1 MAVSLL
7 NHSWYSLLQGVSGPE
22 HLISVAARLG
32 YKSLALTDTNNLMG
46 AVAFHDLALRHGVKP
61 ILGSVLRTATQSV
74 VALIQNRAGYRS
86 LCCILSRLNLDDDA
100 NLGELLLQFHQGLH
114 LLVDTPKL
122 LELLHLRYASRV
134 WAGIN
139 RSGRRRS
146 VSSHQR
152 KLLECADRLGVSPVA
167 LHGCYFAQPGLLEL
181 YRVVRAIRECTLLQ
195 RLGDDHVGQESHLL
209 PLNEFHE
216 LFRDIPEALA
226 NASILA
232 GTLEVDVLPHELIL
246 PEPLDSRGMK
256 SVVHLRALCA
266 EGMHM
271 RRLHKDEGAKIRME
285 EELKI
290 IHARGLDGYFLTV
303 NEITRL
309 ARSDGHTPAL
319 RGSAGNSLVCY
330 LLGITDVDPLRHNLV
345 FERFLHMGRVDLPD
359 IDLDFDW
366 KIRDALIDHVLEKR
380 GKRYASRISSHLFL
394 QPKSAFRE
402 SAKVHGLSEDQISG
416 IGPALEK
423 RLEPY
428 ISGEKSYEEVHHYS
442 GCPLEP
448 FQWKQM
454 LRHARMLVGRPHHLS
469 IHPGGIVITPNPI
482 EEYAPLQWSRKGV
495 VITQYEKDAVE
506 KIGLVKIDLLGNRA
520 LATVDEASTL
530 AGERLLPH
538 AVMPEKDPKVAQL
551 LLQGDTLGVNQ
562 MESPGM
568 RHLLVQMQAHC
579 LDDVIQ
585 SLALIR
591 PGAASIGMK
600 ERFIRR
606 RRGIEKPA
614 SIEPALAKLLG
625 DTELM
630 LLYED
635 DSLRLLKA
643 LAQITSSEADAFR
656 KKVTKW
662 ETDEQY
668 KALAI
673 EFFTLCEG
681 SGVSKQALS
690 DLWLQLSKF
699 NRYSFCKSHAVSYG
713 IIAWK
718 AVWLKAHH
726 PREFWTAALNNNQ
739 GTYPKHV
746 YIEAIR
752 RAGIPLF
759 APCVNRSSS
768 NFGLE
773 ETGIRTGFDAIAGF
787 PQNLKLLLWEER
799 NRNGPF
805 TSLPELMARLHF
817 GAETLALL
825 IQSGACDCFGLPR
838 PVLYLQAESEIRRS
852 LRELFAPSI
861 PDRWAPVQVSK
872 LHKAHDEWQT
882 LGFTLEMPLIAML
895 RNITGYA
902 MPVGFG
908 NITSC
913 DDFSRSIGKKIT
925 IEGAVA
931 TARRTMTES
940 GKPMQFIS
948 LEDETGLAD
957 VVLFPGKCNPIA
969 HLSIGPYVV
978 QGIVEEHHGVAVLAA
993 IKISSTQGKTP
1004 LQSQEYSGSFS

>member
-1 MAVSLL
+1 MSTSLL
-7 NHSWYSLLQGVSGPE
+7 NHSWYSLLEG
-22 HLISVAARLG
+22 ISSTEELLLTAAFLG
-32 YKSLALTDTNNLMG
+32 YRSFALTDTNNLLG
-46 AVAFHDLALRHGVKP
+46 AVSFHHQALRYGIKP
-61 ILGSVLRTATQSV
+61 ILGAVLKTATQSV
-74 VALIQNRAGYRS
+74 VALIENRAGYRN
-86 LCCILSRLNLDDDA
+86 LCRILSRLNLEDKSD
-100 NLGELLLQFHQGLH
+100 LSELLLNFNQGLH
-114 LLVDTPKL
+114 LLVDTRNL
-122 LELLHLRYASRV
+122 LELLHPVYRSRL

-139 RSGRRRS
+139 RSSLRRTAS
-146 VSSHQR
+146 QR
-152 KLLECADRLGVSPVA
+152 QLNLLECANHLQVLPVA
-167 LHGCYFAQPGLLEL
+167 LHGCYFAQSKSFEL
-181 YRVVRAIRECTLLQ
+181 YSVVRAIREGTMLQ
-195 RLGDDHVGQESHLL
+195 RLTKDQVSNHNCLL
-209 PLNEFHE
+209 SLKNFQE
-216 LFRDIPEALA
+216 LFSDIPEAIMNAESLA
-226 NASILA
+226 EK
-232 GTLEVDVLPHELIL
+232 LEVNVLPTTIIL
-246 PEPLDSRGMK
+246 PEPLDSCGME
-256 SVVHLRALCA
+256 SVIHLRVLCDQ
-266 EGMHM
+266 GMHQRKLYNDQIAR
-271 RRLHKDEGAKIRME
+271 RRLE

-380 GKRYASRISSHLFL
+380 GKRYAARISSHLFL

-402 SAKVHGLSEDQISG
+402 SAKVYGLSEDQISG

-428 ISGEKSYEEVHHYS
+428 ISGEKSYDDVHHYS

-448 FQWKQM
+448 IQWKQM

-469 IHPGGIVITPNPI
+469 IHPGGIVITPTPI
-482 EEYAPLQWSRKGV
+482 EEYVPLQWSRKGV

-538 AVMPEKDPKVAQL
+538 ADMPEKDLKVAQL

-568 RHLLVQMQAHC
+568 RHLLVQMQAQC

-606 RRGIEKPA
+606 RRGLEKPKMME
-614 SIEPALAKLLG
+614 SVLVNLLG
-625 DTELM
+625 DTEFM

-635 DSLRLLKA
+635 DSLRLLKVLGKLSPA
-643 LAQITSSEADAFR
+643 DADAFR
-656 KKVTKW
+656 KKVAKW
-662 ETDEQY
+662 ETEKQ
-668 KALAI
+668 
-673 EFFTLCEG
+673 FTELSNKFYSLCEG
-681 SGVSKQALS
+681 SGISQDNLD

-713 IIAWK
+713 LIAWK
-718 AVWLKAHH
+718 TLWLKTYH
-726 PREFWTAALNNNQ
+726 PREFWVAAINNNQ

-746 YIEAIR
+746 YIEAVR
-752 RAGIPLF
+752 RSKIPIF
-759 APCVNRSSS
+759 TPCINRSS
-768 NFGLE
+768 FRFKLE
-773 ETGIRTGFDAIAGF
+773 ADGIRVGFDSIARLPF
-787 PQNLKLLLWEER
+787 AFKKLLYQDRE
-799 NRNGPF
+799 RNGPF
-805 TSLPELMARLHF
+805 TGLVELMTRLSP
-817 GAETLALL
+817 GSETLLLL
-825 IQSGACDCFGLPR
+825 IQSGTCDCFGLPR
-838 PVLYLQAESEIRRS
+838 PLLYLQAESRIGCKS
-852 LRELFAPSI
+852 KELFGAVI
-861 PDRWAPVQVSK
+861 PDRWAPVQISK
-872 LHKAHDEWQT
+872 LQKARDEWQT
-882 LGFTLEMPLIAML
+882 LGFTVTMPLIAML
-895 RNITGYA
+895 REENGYHSYSQTGGITKCIDL
-902 MPVGFG
+902 PNSV
-908 NITSC
+908 
-913 DDFSRSIGKKIT
+913 GKKIT
-925 IEGAVA
+925 IEGITA
-931 TARRTMTES
+931 TARRTTTES

-957 VVLFPGKCNPIA
+957 VVLFPGLCNMIA
-969 HLSIGPYVV
+969 HLTLGPYVAYGV
-978 QGIVEEHHGVAVLAA
+978 VEEHHGVPVLNAH
-993 IKISSTQGKTP
+993 KIISAQRLVATREQQYYGD
-1004 LQSQEYSGSFS
+1004 FS

>member
-442 GCPLEP
+442 GYPLEP
-448 FQWKQM
+448 FKWKQM

>member
-1 MAVSLL
+1 MAASLL
-7 NHSWYSLLQGVSGPE
+7 NHSWYSLLQGVSSPE
-22 HLISVAARLG
+22 HLVSVAACLG

-46 AVAFHDLALRHGVKP
+46 AVAFHDLALLHGIKP
-61 ILGSVLRTATQSV
+61 ILGSVLRTPTQSV

-86 LCCILSRLNLDDDA
+86 LCCILSRLNLDDNA
-100 NLGELLLQFHQGLH
+100 NLGELLLQFNQGLH
-114 LLVDTPKL
+114 LLVDGPAL
-122 LELLHLRYASRV
+122 LELLHPYYASRL

-139 RSGRRRS
+139 RSGRRRFI
-146 VSSHQR
+146 SSHQR
-152 KLLECADRLGVSPVA
+152 KLLECADRFGVPPVA

-195 RLGDDHVGQESHLL
+195 RLMDDHVGQESHLL
-209 PLNEFHE
+209 PLGEFHE
-216 LFRDIPEALA
+216 LFRDIPEAVD

-246 PEPLDSRGMK
+246 PEPLDSRGME
-256 SVVHLRALCA
+256 SVAHLRALCV

-271 RRLHKDEGAKIRME
+271 RRLHKDEMAKIRLE

-290 IHARGLDGYFLTV
+290 IHARGLNGYFLTV

-366 KIRDALIDHVLEKR
+366 KIRDALIDHVLEQR
-380 GKRYASRISSHLFL
+380 GRHYAVRISSHLFL
-394 QPKSAFRE
+394 QPRSALRE
-402 SAKVHGLSEDQISG
+402 SAKVHGLSEDQISAM
-416 IGPALEK
+416 GPAMEK

-428 ISGEKSYEEVHHYS
+428 IAGEKVNAQLPYYS
-442 GCPLEP
+442 GCPLGP
-448 FQWKQM
+448 LQWKLM
-454 LRHARMLVGRPHHLS
+454 FRHARLLVGRPHHLS
-469 IHPGGIVITPNPI
+469 IHPGGIVITPNPV

-520 LATVDEASTL
+520 LATVDEASRL
-530 AGERLLPH
+530 AGERILPH
-538 AVMPEKDPKVAQL
+538 ADMPENDPKVGEL
-551 LLQGDTLGVNQ
+551 LMRGDTLGVNQ

-614 SIEPALAKLLG
+614 SIEPALAEILG

-643 LAQITSSEADAFR
+643 LAQITASEADAFR

-662 ETDEQY
+662 DTEEQY
-668 KALAI
+668 KALAL

-681 SGVSKQALS
+681 SKVSKQALA

-739 GTYPKHV
+739 GTYPRHV

-759 APCVNRSSS
+759 APCINRSNS
-768 NFGLE
+768 NFTLE

-787 PQNLKLLLWEER
+787 PQSLKLSLWEER

-805 TSLPELMARLHF
+805 TSLAEFMTRLHP
-817 GAETLALL
+817 GSETLALL

-838 PVLYLQAESEIRRS
+838 PVLYLQAESELRRS
-852 LRELFAPSI
+852 SRELFSPCI

-872 LHKAHDEWQT
+872 LHKAQDEWQT
-882 LGFTLEMPLIAML
+882 LGFTLEMPLIAMF
-895 RNITGYA
+895 RSSTGYA
-902 MPVGFG
+902 MPFGFG

-913 DDFSRSIGKKIT
+913 EAFAGNIGRKIT
-925 IEGAVA
+925 IEGTVA
-931 TARRTMTES
+931 TARRTTTES

-948 LEDETGLAD
+948 LEDESGLAD
-957 VVLFPGKCNPIA
+957 VVLFPGNCNPIA
-969 HLSIGPYVV
+969 HVSIGPYVV
-978 QGIVEEHHGVAVLAA
+978 QGVVEEHHGVPVLAA
-993 IKISSTQGKTP
+993 TKISSTQGKTP
-1004 LQSQEYSGSFS
+1004 LQSQEYSGGFS

>member
-1 MAVSLL
+1 MAASLL
-7 NHSWYSLLQGVSGPE
+7 NHSWYSLLQGVSSPE

-46 AVAFHDLALRHGVKP
+46 AVAFHDLALRYGIKP
-61 ILGSVLRTATQSV
+61 ILGSVVRTATQSV

-122 LELLHLRYASRV
+122 LELLHPRYVSRV

-146 VSSHQR
+146 ISSHQR

-195 RLGDDHVGQESHLL
+195 RLLDDHVGQESHLL

-216 LFRDIPEALA
+216 LFHDIPEALT
-226 NASILA
+226 NASLLA

-256 SVVHLRALCA
+256 SVEHLRALCA

-271 RRLHKDEGAKIRME
+271 RRLYKDEGAKIRLE

-428 ISGEKSYEEVHHYS
+428 IGGEKSYEDVHHYL

-454 LRHARMLVGRPHHLS
+454 LRHAQMLVGRPHHLS

-520 LATVDEASTL
+520 LATVDEASRL
-530 AGERLLPH
+530 AGKRISPH
-538 AVMPEKDPKVAQL
+538 AEMPENDSKVGEML
-551 LLQGDTLGVNQ
+551 LRGDTLGVNQ

-568 RHLLVQMQAHC
+568 RHLLVQMQAQC

-614 SIEPALAKLLG
+614 SIDPTLSKLLG

-681 SGVSKQALS
+681 SGVSKQALT

-739 GTYPKHV
+739 GTYPRHV

-759 APCVNRSSS
+759 APCVNRSNS

-773 ETGIRTGFDAIAGF
+773 ETGIRTGFDAIAGL

-805 TSLPELMARLHF
+805 TSLAELMARLHT

-838 PVLYLQAESEIRRS
+838 PVLYLQAESETRRS

-908 NITSC
+908 HITNC
-913 DDFSRSIGKKIT
+913 DDFSRSMGKKIT
-925 IEGAVA
+925 IEGTVVTSRQTR
-931 TARRTMTES
+931 TAS

-993 IKISSTQGKTP
+993 IKISSTQGRTP
-1004 LQSQEYSGSFS
+1004 SQSQEYSGSFS